1 MTRPET
7 FASFISVHD
16 EAAKELNDETFYL
29 APGHQHNPSI
39 IYNWAITDRATALAE
54 VTKSKE
60 SWL

>member
-1 MTRPET
+1 MTPLEPLGP
-7 FASFISVHD
+7 FLSVHH

-39 IYNWAITDRATALAE
+39 IRNWAITDRATARAE
-54 VTKSKE
+54 VPKSKE